1 MIALLEPFFLV
12 AVLRRLIPIALGTVL
27 VLRSLSSQSKVCRV
41 SLIAQLSIRPV
52 LA

>member
-1 MIALLEPFFLV
+1 MLVLLEPFFLV
-12 AVLRRLIPIALGTVL
+12 AVLRRLIPVVLGTAL

-41 SLIAQLSIRPV
+41 FLSAQLSIRPV